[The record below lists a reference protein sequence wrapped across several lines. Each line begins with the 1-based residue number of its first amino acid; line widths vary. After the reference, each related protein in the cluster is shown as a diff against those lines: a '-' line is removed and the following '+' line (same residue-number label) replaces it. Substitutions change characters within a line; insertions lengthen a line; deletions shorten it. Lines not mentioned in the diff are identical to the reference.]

1 MVDNIYEQ
9 VVFILYK
16 LCMYCCYVFVWNHEN
31 KRTCLVNSKKNKKW
45 VRYQERLSSSSNMVE
60 HAVGKALISFI
71 YKQRNQSAKK
81 IKNTFKLKKK

>member
-31 KRTCLVNSKKNKKW
+31 KRTCL
-45 VRYQERLSSSSNMVE
+45 
-60 HAVGKALISFI
+60 
-71 YKQRNQSAKK
+71 
-81 IKNTFKLKKK
+81 